1 MGDAAD
7 AMPGIAG
14 GSVIIKC
21 IYGLQNEETRES
33 AKSFCKVSGSECTT
47 MTKVKNDLWIPE
59 ERFSMTDDKS
69 VGFISVFIR
78 NLTVN
83 DRGTYRCNAGS
94 TTIQEVNFNVEQ
106 GKN

>member
-7 AMPGIAG
+7 AVTAITG
-14 GSVIIKC
+14 GSVIINFQYTDK
-21 IYGLQNEETRES
+21 ITKES
-33 AKSFCKVSGSECTT
+33 AKSFCKMLGSECTT
-47 MTKVKNDLWIPE
+47 MTEEKKYLWIPE

-69 VGFISVFIR
+69 LGLISVLIR

-83 DRGTYRCNAGS
+83 NSGTYRCEADGKWF
-94 TTIQEVNFNVEQ
+94 QEVKLDVEQ